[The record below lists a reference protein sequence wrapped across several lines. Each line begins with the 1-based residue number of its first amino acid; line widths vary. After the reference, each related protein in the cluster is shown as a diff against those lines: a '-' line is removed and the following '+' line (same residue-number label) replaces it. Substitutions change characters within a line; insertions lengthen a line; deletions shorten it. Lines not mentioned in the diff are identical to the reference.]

1 MVRGNLA
8 EELLKLREEEGISF
22 QEAGARSGIARSTIS
37 QVVNQGLR
45 LKPNQEESL
54 WRVIEE
60 VRGVKERL
68 DTEPVPP
75 VPTGYKTE
83 IELYETA
90 EFREAMGWCS
100 YVYSKRK
107 MGVLV
112 GHPGS
117 GKTTILRHFAEA
129 QPGVLYVEAWHT
141 MRIWDLLRSI
151 GEAIGVSLK
160 GTNYQNTQ
168 ALIAGLRDRGDLLI
182 AIDEAEYLCRNNV
195 DKFEVLR
202 KIWDRS
208 SCAGHPRWSGC

>member
-100 YVYSKRK
+100 YVY
-107 MGVLV
+107 L
-112 GHPGS
+112 
-117 GKTTILRHFAEA
+117 
-129 QPGVLYVEAWHT
+129 
-141 MRIWDLLRSI
+141 
-151 GEAIGVSLK
+151 SL
-160 GTNYQNTQ
+160 
-168 ALIAGLRDRGDLLI
+168 IHI
-182 AIDEAEYLCRNNV
+182 
-195 DKFEVLR
+195 
-202 KIWDRS
+202 
-208 SCAGHPRWSGC
+208 